1 MSGSRLREESFSLRL
16 FGSEKVR
23 LLSWNVGTSPRQ
35 LHVCTET
42 AGAVALTGAEKTHG
56 SNDIAILVMRI
67 DILSAIF

>member
-1 MSGSRLREESFSLRL
+1 MSGTRLREESFSLRL

-42 AGAVALTGAEKTHG
+42 AVVQWHLQGLKRLMGAMTKQ
-56 SNDIAILVMRI
+56 
-67 DILSAIF
+67 F